1 MKPLRSLSATA
12 LLVFT
17 TLPASGQAPLA
28 PEKQV
33 HLDLAP
39 LGAAIGFAART
50 SERTSFGVEIGGGG
64 NWFNYMVLGG
74 RHFAEEN
81 GLSYATK
88 DGATSKSVIE
98 LAHATVFVRRHFSET
113 QHVDVG
119 LKASGFLHSD
129 GSDDDPGGGYFLG
142 LNVKYNWAKWK
153 RIGLASEMD
162 IGRYAEPG
170 SGGACI
176 SGCSGV
182 QEFGITVAP
191 ILVRFT
197 FP

>member
-1 MKPLRSLSATA
+1 MPLLRSLCASA
-12 LLVFT
+12 LLLASS
-17 TLPASGQAPLA
+17 LPAAAQGALA
-28 PEKQV
+28 PERQV

-39 LGAAIGFAART
+39 LGAAIGFAARS

-81 GLSYATK
+81 GLSYTTK
-88 DGATSKSVIE
+88 DGATSKSLFE
-98 LAHATVFVRRHFSET
+98 LAHATMFVRRHFSES
-113 QHVDVG
+113 QHVDIG
-119 LKASGFLHSD
+119 LKASGFLHGDS
-129 GSDDDPGGGYFLG
+129 SDDDPGGGYFLG
-142 LNVKYNWAKWK
+142 VNVKYNWAKWH

-170 SGGACI
+170 SGGPCI
-176 SGCSGV
+176 SGCIEV
-182 QEFGITVAP
+182 KEFGITVAP